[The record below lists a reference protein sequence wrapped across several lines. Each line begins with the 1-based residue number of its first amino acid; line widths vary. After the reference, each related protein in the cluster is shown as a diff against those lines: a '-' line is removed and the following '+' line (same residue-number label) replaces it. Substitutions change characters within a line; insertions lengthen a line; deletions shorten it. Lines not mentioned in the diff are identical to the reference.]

1 MGKSAKASSRK
12 KAPKTSVSR
21 PSHPPIAEMVN
32 EAISSLDERKGSS
45 LKAIKK
51 YIGSVF
57 VAADVKKIAV
67 YIKKYLKT
75 AVNNNVIVQTKG
87 TGASGSFKLAKVQ
100 AEKQQQRKASTRDR
114 VKQAKKAGAEKK
126 KKSANRKKAVS
137 QKSEESKN
145 AKISK
150 SPLKA
155 KKAANSAKS
164 KMPKQK
170 VARTTTDKA
179 AKKNT

>member
-1 MGKSAKASSRK
+1 
-12 KAPKTSVSR
+12 
-21 PSHPPIAEMVN
+21 MVN
-32 EAISSLDERKGSS
+32 EAISTLDERKGSS

-51 YIGSVF
+51 YIASVF
-57 VAADVKKIAV
+57 VADHVKEIAV
-67 YIKKYLKT
+67 YCRLH
-75 AVNNNVIVQTKG
+75 QETKG

-100 AEKQQQRKASTRDR
+100 AEKQQQRKASTLDR
-114 VKQAKKAGAEKK
+114 VKQGTKAGAERRE
-126 KKSANRKKAVS
+126 KSANRKKAVS
-137 QKSEESKN
+137 QKSEEPKN

-170 VARTTTDKA
+170 VTCTTTDKA
-179 AKKNT
+179 AKKVT